1 MIQKKFLCKNV
12 EESRSAITQIGAVL
26 DNTPHKS
33 ALVTFYEKGFTRD
46 EISSIVNDLKSC
58 SKSDLLVAGL
68 SVTLVAEL
76 MPDGNGILFNL
87 LLTED
92 ADIEVVSVPCLPG
105 QEEEAAQKLRA
116 RLDSSDHVRAVELF
130 GSNMELNTTLFMNGA
145 MKGHED
151 APLFGTSTIRN
162 LPTKLS
168 VEKKENIVEVEHLPE
183 EYEQNEFIVANEIMD
198 DGFAAVIFSGKRLEV
213 CTEYALGWNP
223 IGPKLSCEFG
233 SDPARGETVIT
244 RINDMP
250 AVDIYREYLGVYPD
264 SYLISNVCEF
274 PFVVERNGINI
285 CLIPIDCGK
294 DGELYFMMTVNE
306 GEQIRFTFAS
316 HDEVLNASRRSLENM
331 ERFGPEALFLT
342 LCGNRINFLKEDAH
356 IEWDSFNAIAPDH
369 ALMHGSCELLY
380 HKGRGGILNSAH
392 LAVGFREKDDPVK
405 RAKFDHSSV
414 DSLRHGRVLSLSD
427 RMSVFLSRITNEL
440 IDTAKEAEDANNA
453 KSAFLSHMSHEI
465 RTPINAI
472 LGMNEMILQ
481 ESGDPTVLEYA
492 EGIRSSGSN
501 LLSIV
506 NDILDYSRIEAG
518 KLSII
523 PVEYELSSLINDLRN
538 VVFLRASDKGLS
550 VILDIDP
557 VIPMRLVG
565 DEMRLKQ
572 VITNLLTNAVKYT
585 ESGSVTLGM
594 KLLEDDGDSVRLR
607 IFVTDTGIG
616 IRPEDME
623 KLFAEYERIEE
634 RRNRTIEGTGLGL
647 SIASELL
654 ELMGSKL
661 CVTSTYG
668 KGSEFYFEI
677 TQGDAGEAPIGD
689 IDSMFKGTAGIRH
702 HSYFTAK
709 SAHILVVDDSAV
721 NLTVVRNLLKKT
733 GIKIDSALS
742 GAQAIE
748 LVRDNEYDMI
758 FLDHLMPGMDGNETL
773 IKMKQLETKGSAL
786 PPVIAL
792 SADVAPES
800 VEEYLRTGYSAFLAK
815 PINPREL
822 EDMLLGYLPY
832 EKVKIVS
839 SDE

>member
-1 MIQKKFLCKNV
+1 MIQKKYLCKNV
-12 EESRSAITQIGAVL
+12 EESRSAITQIGALL

-87 LLTED
+87 LLTEE

-105 QEEEAAQKLRA
+105 QEEEGAKKLRE
-116 RLDSSDHVRAVELF
+116 RLDKHDHVKAVELF
-130 GSNMELNTTLFMNGA
+130 GSNMKLNTTLFMKSA
-145 MKGHED
+145 MEDHED

-168 VEKKENIVEVEHLPE
+168 VEESENIVEIEHLGE
-183 EYEQNEFIVANEIMD
+183 GYEQNEFVVANEIID
-198 DGFAAVIFSGKRLEV
+198 DGFAAVIFSGPNLKV
-213 CTEYALGWNP
+213 CSQYALGWNP
-223 IGPKLSCEFG
+223 IGRKLSCEFG
-233 SDPARGETVIT
+233 TNPSRGETVIT
-244 RINDMP
+244 KINGLP
-250 AVDIYREYLGVYPD
+250 AVDIYREYLGVHPD
-264 SYLISNVCEF
+264 SYLIGNICEF
-274 PFVVERNGINI
+274 PFVVERDGINI

-294 DGELYFMMTVNE
+294 DGELYFMMTVDE

-331 ERFGPEALFLT
+331 EQFGPEALFLT
-342 LCGNRINFLKEDAH
+342 LCGNRINFLKEDAYM
-356 IEWDSFNAIAPDH
+356 EWDSFNAISPDF

-392 LAVGFREKDDPVK
+392 LAVGFREEEDPPEISS
-405 RAKFDHSSV
+405 FDHPTV
-414 DSLRHGRVLSLSD
+414 ESLRHGRILSLSD
-427 RMSVFLSRITNEL
+427 RMSVFLSRITGEL
-440 IDTAKEAEDANNA
+440 LDTAKEAEDANNA

-465 RTPINAI
+465 RTPINAM

-481 ESGDPTVLEYA
+481 ESTDPSVLEYA

-523 PVEYELSSLINDLRN
+523 PVEYELSSIINDLRN

-594 KLLEDDGDSVRLR
+594 KLLEDNGDSIKLR
-607 IFVTDTGIG
+607 VSVTDTGIG
-616 IRPEDME
+616 IKPEDME
-623 KLFAEYERIEE
+623 KLFTEYERIEE
-634 RRNRTIEGTGLGL
+634 KRNRTIEGTGLGL
-647 SIASELL
+647 SIAGELL

-661 CVTSTYG
+661 CVNSTYG
-668 KGSEFYFEI
+668 EGSEFYFEI
-677 TQGDAGEAPIGD
+677 VQGDAGEAPIGD
-689 IDSMFKGTAGIRH
+689 IDSMFKGPAGIRH
-702 HSYFTAK
+702 HSYFTAE
-709 SAHILVVDDSAV
+709 SAHILVVDDSSV

-733 GIKIDSALS
+733 GIRIDSALS
-742 GAQAIE
+742 GQQALE

-773 IKMKQLETKGSAL
+773 LKMKQLDENKSANT
-786 PPVIAL
+786 PVIAL
-792 SADVAPES
+792 SADSAPES

-832 EKVKIVS
+832 EKVQIVS